1 LFIFCLLWV
10 PVFYI
15 FRRAVVG
22 ESATAGSIWALVLGS
37 ITAIVQFFLGDF
49 IIAGGFGLNRWLHGF
64 IDLICVQTLLPF
76 LVYIVLLVFRRFKGD
91 IDFASFT
98 LLWLIPTGCIRAVS
112 WSGLNNPVLLIFVPL
127 LWTALAVGISFLIN
141 WMIKER
147 KWYKFV
153 ISVPCILIMPFITSA
168 AYWAL
173 FSQNTILGFGLLF
186 AAHVPLILSFI
197 FERHHE

>member
-15 FRRAVVG
+15 LRRSVVG
-22 ESATAGSIWALVLGS
+22 ESATAGSVWALVLGS
-37 ITAIVQFFLGDF
+37 VTAIVQFFLGDF
-49 IIAGGFGLNRWLHGF
+49 ITAGGFGFNRWLHGF
-64 IDLICVQTLLPF
+64 VDLISVQVLLPF
-76 LVYIVLLVFRRFKGD
+76 FIYVVLLAFRRFSGN

-98 LLWLIPTGCIRAVS
+98 LLWFIPVGCIRSVS
-112 WSGLNNPVLLIFVPL
+112 WSALNNPILLIFVPL

-141 WMIKER
+141 WMITNR

-153 ISVPCILIMPFITSA
+153 ISIPCILIMPFIASA

-173 FSQNTILGFGLLF
+173 FSQRTILGFGLLL
-186 AAHVPLILSFI
+186 AAHAPLILSFI